1 MKSKDLNC
9 NLDTCLI
16 LLASADIYYSFSL
29 SYSGNQLSFPFGY
42 AVNLYTVN
50 CTIKS
55 NVSAVL
61 QLNIYRD
68 PTVELAVFEFSKMLV
83 SSTRYYSPRNRCRG
97 YRWEEWI
104 WSFLSFLFNLQKNCA
119 GSTLK
124 FLTACRFL
132 LSRFLFVQILVGV

>member
-29 SYSGNQLSFPFGY
+29 PESGNQLSFPFGY

-83 SSTRYYSPRNRCRG
+83 SSTRYYS
-97 YRWEEWI
+97 
-104 WSFLSFLFNLQKNCA
+104 L
-119 GSTLK
+119 
-124 FLTACRFL
+124 
-132 LSRFLFVQILVGV
+132 